1 MGFSVSGATVILF
14 LGIFIS
20 FGMAYTAASN
30 GAELVGDSYEDKTD
44 DALTRQNTAIDIA
57 DANVTNTDSLYLN
70 MTVKNTGSTTLSV
83 NDTDILIDG
92 AYTAHDDPSMEAL
105 DVDGNT
111 ETDLWLPGETLH
123 FNVSVASEPVRAKV
137 VTGPGVSVT
146 TIAEVN

>member
-30 GAELVGDSYEDKTD
+30 GAELVGDSYDQKTD
-44 DALTRQNTAIDIA
+44 DALTRQNTAISIA
-57 DANVTNTDSLYLN
+57 NANVANTGSGLYLN
-70 MTVKNTGSTTLSV
+70 VTVNNTGSTTLSV

-92 AYTAHDDPSMEAL
+92 AYTAHDDMEAL
-105 DVDGNT
+105 DVDGNA

-146 TIAEVN
+146 TTAGVN